1 MRLAEYL
8 QMFLQNEEV
17 RKRVVHVHLLEATA
31 GRTGTIS
38 RPLPQPLEQA
48 LRRQGVGVLY
58 SHQAQALE
66 AVRRGEN
73 VVVVSGTA
81 SGKTLCYN
89 LPVLEN
95 VLTNPYTT
103 AFYLFPTKA
112 LARDQQEKLNDLGLF
127 PQVRFGV
134 YDGDTTQQER
144 ASIRRRAHIVLT
156 NPDMLHVG
164 ILPNH
169 SSWASFLRKLRYV
182 VVDEMH
188 AYRGVFGSHVALIL
202 RRLRRLAQFYGA
214 HPQFILTSATIGNPQ
229 ETAQVLTG
237 VPCTL
242 IQEDGAPRS
251 QRYFVLWNPPLLS
264 KQTFERLSTN
274 VESAAL
280 MTGLAEDGWSTLVFA
295 KARVTT
301 ELILRY
307 AYEMADRRNP
317 ALKEQLMSYRAGYT
331 PEQRRE
337 IERRLFSGDLLGVVS
352 TNALE
357 LGVDVGGLDVV
368 VLAGY
373 PGSITSTWQQA
384 GRAGRRG
391 REALVVLVA
400 QDDPLDQ
407 YLMRHPEYLFGQ
419 PVEKVR
425 LNPMN
430 PSILQAHLCCA
441 AHEKP
446 LEPDDYTFFGDAE
459 TCMGAIVDLM
469 NEGKLGAREG
479 RWYYFGGG
487 YPAGEVSIRTAS
499 GDVVVIWDADK
510 GTELG
515 RVEMERAYR
524 TVHPGAIYLHQG
536 ESYYIESLD
545 ETKRIA
551 MASLVAVDYYT
562 EPLLQV
568 SLQVLRTH
576 LTREVGAITA
586 GFGEVRVSEQV
597 VGFRRRHLRSGTMID
612 MQPLLMPERSYD
624 TEGCWLAFDML
635 AFARAEGNHARAVG
649 ERAGVL
655 DVLALLTRGLDRG
668 TLVHTADWII
678 ALHGAEHALQAV
690 VPLTCGCERMDVGSY
705 FTWLYPDFGRS
716 AIFLYDTCPGG
727 TGICRGAYDEI
738 EQVIRMAHALVS
750 ECPCMEGCPSC
761 LHSPQCPIRNDGL
774 DKFLAVRL
782 LEWLCTMTEERAS
795 GADFVPE

>member
-38 RPLPQPLEQA
+38 HPLPQPLEQA

-89 LPVLEN
+89 LPVLES

-112 LARDQQEKLNDLGLF
+112 LARDQQEKLNNLGLF

-134 YDGDTTQQER
+134 YDGDTPQQER
-144 ASIRRRAHIVLT
+144 ASIRRHAHIVLT

-188 AYRGVFGSHVALIL
+188 AYRGIFGSHVALIL
-202 RRLRRLAQFYGA
+202 RRLRRLAEFYGA
-214 HPQFILTSATIGNPQ
+214 RPQFILTSATVGNPQ

-242 IQEDGAPRS
+242 IQEDGAPRP
-251 QRYFVLWNPPLLS
+251 QRYFVLWNPPLLGE
-264 KQTFERLSTN
+264 QTFERLSTN
-274 VESAAL
+274 IESAAL
-280 MTGLAEDGWSTLVFA
+280 MAGLAEEGWSTLVFA

-307 AYEMADRRNP
+307 AWEMVDRRNP
-317 ALKEQLMSYRAGYT
+317 ALKERLMSYRAGYT

-337 IERRLFSGDLLGVVS
+337 IERRLFNGDLLGVVS

-357 LGVDVGGLDVV
+357 VGVDVGGLDVV
-368 VLAGY
+368 VMAGY

-384 GRAGRRG
+384 GRAGRRD
-391 REALVVLVA
+391 REALIILVA

-446 LEPDDYTFFGDAE
+446 LETNDYTLFGDAE
-459 TCMGAIVDLM
+459 TCMGAIVELM

-487 YPAGEVSIRTAS
+487 YPAADVSIRTAS
-499 GDVVVIWDADK
+499 GEAVVIWDIDK
-510 GTELG
+510 GADLG

-524 TVHPGAIYLHQG
+524 TVHPDAIYLHQG
-536 ESYYIESLD
+536 ESYFIERLD
-545 ETKRIA
+545 DVQRIA
-551 MASLVAVDYYT
+551 IARQVDVDYYT
-562 EPLLQV
+562 DPLLQV
-568 SLQVLRTH
+568 SLQVLRTSS
-576 LTREVGAITA
+576 TRKAGTIEVGY
-586 GFGEVRVSEQV
+586 GDVRVSEQV
-597 VGFRRRHLRSGTMID
+597 VGFRRRHLQSGWIID
-612 MQPLLMPERSYD
+612 VQPLTMPERSYD
-624 TEGCWLAFDML
+624 TKGCWLAFDMS
-635 AFARAEGNHARAVG
+635 AFAQTVNASARPREDRTGILDALAMLT
-649 ERAGVL
+649 RVL
-655 DVLALLTRGLDRG
+655 DRSTLL
-668 TLVHTADWII
+668 HTADWLL

-705 FTWLYPDFGRS
+705 FTWLYPAFGRS
-716 AIFLYDTCPGG
+716 AIFLYDTTPGG
-727 TGICRGAYDEI
+727 TGISEGAYEEM
-738 EQVIRMAHALVS
+738 EQLVQMAHALVS
-750 ECPCMEGCPSC
+750 ECPCVEGCPGC
-761 LHSPQCPIRNDGL
+761 LHSPQCPIRNDAL
-774 DKFLAVRL
+774 DKFWAVQL
-782 LEWLCTMTEERAS
+782 LEWLHIAVEGRT
-795 GADFVPE
+795 

>member
-8 QMFLQNEEV
+8 QMLLQNEEV

-112 LARDQQEKLNDLGLF
+112 LARDQQEKLNNLGLF

-134 YDGDTTQQER
+134 YDGDTPQQER
-144 ASIRRRAHIVLT
+144 ASIRRGAHIVLT

-169 SSWASFLRKLRYV
+169 SSWARFLRKLRYV

-202 RRLRRLAQFYGA
+202 RRLRRLAEFYGA
-214 HPQFILTSATIGNPQ
+214 HPQFILTSATVGNPQ

-242 IQEDGAPRS
+242 IQEDGAPRP
-251 QRYFVLWNPPLLS
+251 QRYFVLWNPPLLGE
-264 KQTFERLSTN
+264 QTFERLSTN

-280 MTGLAEDGWSTLVFA
+280 MAGLAEEGWSTLVFA

-317 ALKEQLMSYRAGYT
+317 DLKERLMSYRAGYT

-337 IERRLFSGDLLGVVS
+337 VERRLFNGELLGVVS

-368 VLAGY
+368 VMAGY

-384 GRAGRRG
+384 GRAGRRD
-391 REALVVLVA
+391 REALIILVA
-400 QDDPLDQ
+400 QHDPLDQ

-419 PVEKVR
+419 PVEKIR

-430 PSILQAHLCCA
+430 PSILRAHLCCA

-446 LEPDDYTFFGDAE
+446 LEPDDYTLFGDAE

-499 GDVVVIWDADK
+499 GEAVVVRDADK
-510 GTELG
+510 GAELG

-536 ESYYIESLD
+536 ESYFVESLD
-545 ETKRIA
+545 DIQRIA
-551 MASLVAVDYYT
+551 IARQVDVDYYT
-562 EPLLQV
+562 DPLLQV
-568 SLQVLRTH
+568 SLQVLHTSS
-576 LTREVGAITA
+576 TRRAGAIEVGY
-586 GFGEVRVSEQV
+586 GDVRVSEQV
-597 VGFRRRHLRSGTMID
+597 VGFRRRHLQSGSIID
-612 MQPLLMPERSYD
+612 IQPLAMPERSYD
-624 TEGCWLAFDML
+624 TKGCWLAFDMSTFAQTVNAGAQHRGDRTNILDAL
-635 AFARAEGNHARAVG
+635 ATLT
-649 ERAGVL
+649 GVA
-655 DVLALLTRGLDRG
+655 DRSVLL
-668 TLVHTADWII
+668 HTANWML

-716 AIFLYDTCPGG
+716 ALFLYDTCPGG
-727 TGICRGAYDEI
+727 MGICRGAYDEI
-738 EQVIRMAHALVS
+738 EQIIRMAHALVG

>member
-8 QMFLQNEEV
+8 QMLLQNEEV

-112 LARDQQEKLNDLGLF
+112 LARDQQEKLNNLGLF

-134 YDGDTTQQER
+134 YDGDTPQQER
-144 ASIRRRAHIVLT
+144 ASIRRGAHIVLT
-156 NPDMLHVG
+156 NPDMLHMG

-169 SSWASFLRKLRYV
+169 SSWARFLRKLRYV

-202 RRLRRLAQFYGA
+202 RRLRRLAEFYGA
-214 HPQFILTSATIGNPQ
+214 HPQFILTSATVGNPQ

-242 IQEDGAPRS
+242 IQEDGAPRP
-251 QRYFVLWNPPLLS
+251 QRYFVLWNPPLLGE
-264 KQTFERLSTN
+264 QTFERLSTN

-280 MTGLAEDGWSTLVFA
+280 MAGLAEEGWSTLVFA

-317 ALKEQLMSYRAGYT
+317 DLKERLMSYRAGYT

-337 IERRLFSGDLLGVVS
+337 VERRLFNGELLGVVS

-368 VLAGY
+368 VMAGY

-384 GRAGRRG
+384 GRAGRRD
-391 REALVVLVA
+391 REALIILVA
-400 QDDPLDQ
+400 QHDPLDQ

-419 PVEKVR
+419 PVEKIR

-430 PSILQAHLCCA
+430 PSILRAHLCCA

-446 LEPDDYTFFGDAE
+446 LEPDDYTLFGDAE

-499 GDVVVIWDADK
+499 GEAVVVRDADK
-510 GTELG
+510 GAELG

-536 ESYYIESLD
+536 ESYFIESLD
-545 ETKRIA
+545 DIQRIA
-551 MASLVAVDYYT
+551 IARQVDVDYYT
-562 EPLLQV
+562 DPLLQV
-568 SLQVLRTH
+568 SLQVLHTSS
-576 LTREVGAITA
+576 TRRAGAIEVGY
-586 GFGEVRVSEQV
+586 GDVRVSEQV
-597 VGFRRRHLRSGTMID
+597 VGFRRRHLQRGSIID
-612 MQPLLMPERSYD
+612 IQPLAMPERSYD
-624 TEGCWLAFDML
+624 TKGCWLAFDMSTFAQTVNAGAQHRGNRTNILDAL
-635 AFARAEGNHARAVG
+635 ATLT
-649 ERAGVL
+649 GVA
-655 DVLALLTRGLDRG
+655 DRSVLL
-668 TLVHTADWII
+668 HTANWML

-716 AIFLYDTCPGG
+716 ALFLYDTCPGG

-738 EQVIRMAHALVS
+738 EQIIRMAHALVG

>member
-8 QMFLQNEEV
+8 QMLLQNEEV

-112 LARDQQEKLNDLGLF
+112 LARDQQEKLNNLGLF

-134 YDGDTTQQER
+134 YDGDTPQQER
-144 ASIRRRAHIVLT
+144 ASIRRGAHIVLT

-169 SSWASFLRKLRYV
+169 SSWARFLRKLRYV

-202 RRLRRLAQFYGA
+202 RRLRRLAEFYGA
-214 HPQFILTSATIGNPQ
+214 HPQFILTSATVGNPQ

-242 IQEDGAPRS
+242 IQEDGAPRP
-251 QRYFVLWNPPLLS
+251 QRYFVLWNPPLLGE
-264 KQTFERLSTN
+264 QTFERLSTN

-280 MTGLAEDGWSTLVFA
+280 MAGLAEEGWSTLVFA

-317 ALKEQLMSYRAGYT
+317 DLKERLMSYRAGYT

-337 IERRLFSGDLLGVVS
+337 VERRLFNGELLGVVS

-368 VLAGY
+368 VMAGY

-384 GRAGRRG
+384 GRAGRRD
-391 REALVVLVA
+391 REALIILVA
-400 QDDPLDQ
+400 QHDPLDQ

-419 PVEKVR
+419 PVEKIR

-446 LEPDDYTFFGDAE
+446 LEPDDYTLFGDAE

-499 GDVVVIWDADK
+499 GEAVVVRDADK
-510 GTELG
+510 GAELG

-536 ESYYIESLD
+536 ESYFVESLD
-545 ETKRIA
+545 DIQRIA
-551 MASLVAVDYYT
+551 IARQVDVDYYT
-562 EPLLQV
+562 DPLLQV
-568 SLQVLRTH
+568 SLQVLHTSS
-576 LTREVGAITA
+576 TRRAGAIEVGY
-586 GFGEVRVSEQV
+586 GDVRVSEQV
-597 VGFRRRHLRSGTMID
+597 VGFRRRHLQSGSIID
-612 MQPLLMPERSYD
+612 IQPLAMPERSYD
-624 TEGCWLAFDML
+624 TKGCWLAFDMSTFAQTVNAGAQHRGDRTNILDAL
-635 AFARAEGNHARAVG
+635 ATLT
-649 ERAGVL
+649 GVA
-655 DVLALLTRGLDRG
+655 DRSVLL
-668 TLVHTADWII
+668 HTANWML

-716 AIFLYDTCPGG
+716 ALFLYDTCPGG

-738 EQVIRMAHALVS
+738 EQIIRMAHALVG

>member
-38 RPLPQPLEQA
+38 RPLPQPLEEA

-66 AVRRGEN
+66 AARRGEN

-89 LPVLEN
+89 LPVLES
-95 VLTNPYTT
+95 VLENPHTT

-134 YDGDTTQQER
+134 YDGDTPQHER
-144 ASIRRRAHIVLT
+144 ASIRRGAHIVLT

-188 AYRGVFGSHVALIL
+188 AYRGVFGSHVSLVL
-202 RRLRRLAQFYGA
+202 RRLRRVAELYGA
-214 HPQFILTSATIGNPQ
+214 RPQFILTSATVGNPQ
-229 ETAQVLTG
+229 ETAQTLTG

-242 IQEDGAPRS
+242 IQEDGAPRP
-251 QRYFVLWNPPLLS
+251 QRYFVLWNPPLFDEN
-264 KQTFERLSTN
+264 TFERLSTN
-274 VESAAL
+274 VECAAI
-280 MTGLAEDGWSTLVFA
+280 MTALAEEGWTTLVFA

-307 AYEMADRRNP
+307 ACDLAQHRVPE
-317 ALKEQLMSYRAGYT
+317 LKERLMSYRAGYT
-331 PEQRRE
+331 PEQRRD
-337 IERRLFSGDLLGVVS
+337 IERRLFNGELLGVVS

-357 LGVDVGGLDVV
+357 LGVDIGGLDVV
-368 VLAGY
+368 VMAGY

-384 GRAGRRG
+384 GRAGRRD
-391 REALVVLVA
+391 REALIILVA

-425 LNPMN
+425 LNPTN
-430 PSILQAHLCCA
+430 HPILRAHLCCA

-446 LEPDDYTFFGDAE
+446 LEPEDYTLFGSAE
-459 TCMGAIVDLM
+459 TCMGAMVELM
-469 NEGKLGAREG
+469 NEGKLLPRDG
-479 RWYYFGGG
+479 RWYYVGGS
-487 YPAGEVSIRTAS
+487 YPAAEVSIRTAS
-499 GDVVVIWDADK
+499 GESVLILDR
-510 GTELG
+510 GTRRELG
-515 RVEMERAYR
+515 RVEMGRAYR

-536 ESYYIESLD
+536 ESYFVEELD
-545 ETKRIA
+545 DEQRVA
-551 MASLVAVDYYT
+551 LVTPVSVPYYT

-568 SLQVLRTH
+568 DLRVLKT
-576 LTREVGAITA
+576 LCTRRLGRIEV
-586 GFGEVRVSEQV
+586 GFGEVRVSERV
-597 VGFRRRHLRSGTMID
+597 VGFRRKHLQNGQIID
-612 MQPLLMPERSYD
+612 VEPLWMPEQSYD
-624 TEGCWLAFDML
+624 TEGTWLAFDL
-635 AFARAEGNHARAVG
+635 QEFLQSEGNRVRLA
-649 ERAGVL
+649 ERGAEVL
-655 DVLALLTRGLDRG
+655 DVLALLVRSLDRG
-668 TLVHTADWII
+668 TLTRTADAIV
-678 ALHGAEHALQAV
+678 ALHGAEHALQSM
-690 VPLTCGCERMDVGSY
+690 VPLTCGCERMDVGSQ
-705 FTWLYPDFGRS
+705 FTWLYPAFGCS
-716 AIFLYDTCPGG
+716 AIFLYDTSPGG
-727 TGICRGAYDEI
+727 TGISRGAYEDM
-738 EQVIRMAHALVS
+738 EQLIRMARAVVS
-750 ECPCMEGCPSC
+750 ECGCKDGCPSC

-774 DKFLAVRL
+774 DKRSALSL
-782 LEWLCTMTEERAS
+782 LQWLEKQM
-795 GADFVPE
+795 V

>member
-1 MRLAEYL
+1 MRLAEYI
-8 QMFLQNEEV
+8 QIFLQHEEV
-17 RKRVVHVHLLEATA
+17 RRRVVHVHVLEASA
-31 GRTGTIS
+31 GHTGTIS
-38 RPLPQPLEQA
+38 RPLPDPLEQA

-58 SHQAQALE
+58 RHQALALE
-66 AVRRGEN
+66 AARRGEN

-89 LPVLEN
+89 LPVLETI
-95 VLTNPYTT
+95 LTNPYTT

-134 YDGDTTQQER
+134 YDGDTPQQER
-144 ASIRRRAHIVLT
+144 ASIRRGAHIVLT

-169 SSWASFLRKLRYV
+169 ASWSSFLRKLRYV

-188 AYRGVFGSHVALIL
+188 TYRGVFGSHVALIL
-202 RRLRRLAQFYGA
+202 RRLRRLAEFYGA
-214 HPQFILTSATIGNPQ
+214 HPQFILTSATVGNPQ
-229 ETAQVLTG
+229 ETAQTLTG
-237 VPCTL
+237 LPCTL
-242 IQEDGAPRS
+242 IQEDGVPRP
-251 QRYFVLWNPPLLS
+251 QRYFMLWNPPLLS
-264 KQTFERLSTN
+264 GQTFERLSTN

-280 MTGLAEDGWSTLVFA
+280 MAGLAEEGWSTLVFA

-307 AYEMADRRNP
+307 ACEMADRRNP
-317 ALKEQLMSYRAGYT
+317 ALKERLMSYRAGYT
-331 PEQRRE
+331 PEQRQG

-368 VLAGY
+368 VIAGY

-391 REALVVLVA
+391 REALVILVA

-430 PSILQAHLCCA
+430 PSILRAHLCCA

-446 LEPDDYTFFGDAE
+446 LESDDYTLFGDAE
-459 TCMGAIVDLM
+459 TCMNAIVALM
-469 NEGKLGAREG
+469 GEGKLGAREG

-487 YPAGEVSIRTAS
+487 YPAGDVSIRAAS
-499 GDVVVIWDADK
+499 GETVLIWDSSR
-510 GTELG
+510 GMELG
-515 RVEMERAYR
+515 RVEIERAYR

-536 ESYYIESLD
+536 ESYFIESLD
-545 ETKRIA
+545 DAQRIA
-551 MASLVAVDYYT
+551 IAKPVEVDYYT
-562 EPLLQV
+562 EPRLQV

-576 LTREVGAITA
+576 LTRTVGAITV

-597 VGFRRRHLRSGTMID
+597 VGFRRKHLRTGAVID
-612 MQPLLMPERSYD
+612 VQTLLMPERSYD
-624 TEGCWLAFDML
+624 TEGCWLAFEMT
-635 AFARAEGNHARAVG
+635 AFAPAQGNSIG
-649 ERAGVL
+649 TLGDRAGVL
-655 DVLALLTRGLDRG
+655 DVLALLARGVDRG
-668 TLVHTADWII
+668 TLAHTADWMI

-690 VPLTCGCERMDVGSY
+690 VPLTCGCERMDVGSH
-705 FTWLYPDFGRS
+705 FTWLYPTFGRS
-716 AIFLYDTCPGG
+716 ALFLYDTCPGG
-727 TGICRGAYDEI
+727 TGICRGAYEEL
-738 EQVIRMAHALVS
+738 EQVVRMAHALVG
-750 ECPCMEGCPSC
+750 ECPCVEGCPSC
-761 LHSPQCPIRNDGL
+761 LHSPQCPIRNDAL
-774 DKFLAVRL
+774 DKLLAVRL
-782 LEWLCTMTEERAS
+782 LEWLGSMTEKHVGGEETT
-795 GADFVPE
+795 PE

>member
-17 RKRVVHVHLLEATA
+17 RKRVVHVHLQAATA
-31 GRTGTIS
+31 GHTGAIS

-48 LRRQGVGVLY
+48 LRRQGVAVLY

-66 AVRRGEN
+66 AVRCGEN

-89 LPVLEN
+89 LPVLES

-134 YDGDTTQQER
+134 YDGDTPQQER
-144 ASIRRRAHIVLT
+144 ASVRRGAHIVLT

-169 SSWASFLRKLRYV
+169 SSWANFLRKLRYV
-182 VVDEMH
+182 VADEMH

-202 RRLRRLAQFYGA
+202 RRLRRLAEFYGA
-214 HPQFILTSATIGNPQ
+214 RPQFILTSATVGNPQ
-229 ETAQVLTG
+229 ETAKILTG

-242 IQEDGAPRS
+242 IQGDGAPRP
-251 QRYFVLWNPPLLS
+251 QRYFVLWNPPLLGE
-264 KQTFERLSTN
+264 QTFERLSTN
-274 VESAAL
+274 IESAAL
-280 MTGLAEDGWSTLVFA
+280 MAGLAEEGWGTLVFA
-295 KARVTT
+295 KARITT

-307 AYEMADRRNP
+307 ACEMADRRNP
-317 ALKEQLMSYRAGYT
+317 DLKERLMSYRAGYT

-337 IERRLFSGDLLGVVS
+337 IERRLFNGDLLGVVS

-368 VLAGY
+368 VMAGY

-384 GRAGRRG
+384 GRAGRRD
-391 REALVVLVA
+391 REALVILVA

-430 PSILQAHLCCA
+430 PSILRAHLCCA

-446 LEPDDYTFFGDAE
+446 LETSDYTLFGDAE
-459 TCMGAIVDLM
+459 ACMGAIVDLM

-479 RWYYFGGG
+479 QWYYFGGG
-487 YPAGEVSIRTAS
+487 YPAADVSIRTAS
-499 GDVVVIWDADK
+499 GDAVVIWDAGR

-515 RVEMERAYR
+515 RVEMEHAYR

-536 ESYYIESLD
+536 ESYFVESLD
-545 ETKRIA
+545 DGRRIA
-551 MASLVAVDYYT
+551 MASPIEVDYYT
-562 EPLLQV
+562 EPQLQV
-568 SLQVLRTH
+568 SLQVLHTSS
-576 LTREVGAITA
+576 TRRAGAVEVGR
-586 GFGEVRVSEQV
+586 GEVQVSEQV
-597 VGFRRRHLRSGTMID
+597 VGFRRKHLRSGTIID
-612 MQPLLMPERSYD
+612 VQPLMMPERSYN
-624 TEGCWLAFDML
+624 TKGCWLAFDMS
-635 AFARAEGNHARAVG
+635 AFAQTVDASAQSRGDRTSI
-649 ERAGVL
+649 L
-655 DVLALLTRGLDRG
+655 DALAMLTRVVDRS
-668 TLVHTADWII
+668 TLLHTADWLL
-678 ALHGAEHALQAV
+678 ALHSAEHALQAV

-705 FTWLYPDFGRS
+705 FTWLYPAFGRS
-716 AIFLYDTCPGG
+716 AIFLYDTIPGG
-727 TGICRGAYDEI
+727 TGISDGAYEEI
-738 EQVIRMAHALVS
+738 EQLVQMAHALVS

-761 LHSPQCPIRNDGL
+761 LHSPQCPIRNDAL
-774 DKFLAVRL
+774 DKFWAVQL
-782 LEWLCTMTEERAS
+782 LGWLHTAVEGRT
-795 GADFVPE
+795 

>member
-38 RPLPQPLEQA
+38 HPLPQPLEQA

-95 VLTNPYTT
+95 ILTNPYTT

-112 LARDQQEKLNDLGLF
+112 LARDQQEKLNNLGLF

-134 YDGDTTQQER
+134 YDGDTPPQER
-144 ASIRRRAHIVLT
+144 TSIRRHAHIMLT

-202 RRLRRLAQFYGA
+202 RRLRRLADFYGA
-214 HPQFILTSATIGNPQ
+214 RPQFILTSATVGNPQ

-242 IQEDGAPRS
+242 IQEDGAPRP

-264 KQTFERLSTN
+264 EQTFERLSTN

-280 MTGLAEDGWSTLVFA
+280 MAGLAEEGWSTLVFA
-295 KARVTT
+295 KARGTT

-307 AYEMADRRNP
+307 AWEMVDRRNP
-317 ALKEQLMSYRAGYT
+317 ALKERLMSYRAGYT

-357 LGVDVGGLDVV
+357 WGVDVGGLDVV
-368 VLAGY
+368 VMAGY

-391 REALVVLVA
+391 REALIVLVA

-430 PSILQAHLCCA
+430 PSILRAHLCCA

-446 LEPDDYTFFGDAE
+446 LETNDYTLFGDAE

-487 YPAGEVSIRTAS
+487 YPAADVSIRTAS
-499 GDVVVIWDADK
+499 GEAVMIWDAEK

-524 TVHPGAIYLHQG
+524 AVHPGAIYLHQG
-536 ESYYIESLD
+536 ESYFIESLD
-545 ETKRIA
+545 DDRRIA
-551 MASLVAVDYYT
+551 MASPVDVDYYT
-562 EPLLQV
+562 EPQLQV
-568 SLQVLRTH
+568 SLQVLHTSS
-576 LTREVGAITA
+576 TRRAGAVEVGR
-586 GFGEVRVSEQV
+586 GEVQVSEQV
-597 VGFRRRHLRSGTMID
+597 VGFRRRHLQSGSILD
-612 MQPLLMPERSYD
+612 VQPLTMPERFYN
-624 TEGCWLAFDML
+624 TKGCWLAFDMSTFVQTANARTRSREDRMTLLDAL
-635 AFARAEGNHARAVG
+635 AV
-649 ERAGVL
+649 
-655 DVLALLTRGLDRG
+655 LTRVADRSVLLD
-668 TLVHTADWII
+668 TADWIL

-705 FTWLYPDFGRS
+705 FTWLYPAFGRS
-716 AIFLYDTCPGG
+716 AIFLYDTTPGG
-727 TGICRGAYDEI
+727 TGISDGAYE
-738 EQVIRMAHALVS
+738 EMEHLVEMAYALVG
-750 ECPCMEGCPSC
+750 ECPCVEGCPSC
-761 LHSPQCPIRNDGL
+761 LHSPQCPIRNDAL
-774 DKFLAVRL
+774 DKFWAVQL
-782 LEWLCTMTEERAS
+782 LEWLCIAMEGRT
-795 GADFVPE
+795 